1 MTKQEIKEE
10 FKQMEGDP
18 QLKGKIKQKQREM
31 ATRRMMQAVGDAT
44 VVITNPTHI
53 AIALKYD
60 ENSGN
65 APIVIG
71 KGADHIALKIK
82 EIARENNVPIMEDKE
97 LARLMYETIDIDREI
112 PIELYNAVAEIL
124 AMVYKLRNK

>member
-1 MTKQEIKEE
+1 
-10 FKQMEGDP
+10 MEGDP

-82 EIARENNVPIMEDKE
+82 EIARENNVPIMENKE
-97 LARLMYETIDIDREI
+97 LARIMYETIDIDREI
-112 PIELYNAVAEIL
+112 PVELYNAVAEIL